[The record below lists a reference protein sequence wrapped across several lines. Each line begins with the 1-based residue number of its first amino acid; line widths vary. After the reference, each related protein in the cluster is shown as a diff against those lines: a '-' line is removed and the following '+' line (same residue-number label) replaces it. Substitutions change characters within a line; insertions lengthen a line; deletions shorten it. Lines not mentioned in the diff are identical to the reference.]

1 MVDRLLLRL
10 VALAVGALVVIQG
23 HSVQA
28 GSAPAD
34 DPPSRSWKRLKSLA
48 FTAIGDASERD
59 MRDALRELEAHR
71 LARLALAPWLV
82 SERPTPVTLVVFRDG
97 SDLGRFTQLD
107 HLNRPQG
114 GAPRSFLLRADTETF
129 LLVSN
134 DVSGDRSKAFSSAL
148 REYTSV
154 LVDEN
159 LPYAPPWLRR
169 GLVDLFSTYVP
180 RSPSG
185 DRIFGRPSADMRQ
198 PIEQIRLLPL
208 ARLVTASE
216 RPREPAGQAPFAVS
230 AWRLTHYLLFGPPE
244 RTRRLTQYLT
254 LLERGVPSSDAFPVA
269 FETGLEEFHAQLE
282 QYYGPDAWL
291 LSPEAVDA
299 TLVARSVEPLRESE
313 VAALQGEL
321 LVLSGRY
328 EPALKLL
335 DAALA
340 IDPQSADARL
350 ARSEVLL
357 DLRRDAEAFAL
368 IDGLDRTGSSSARAN
383 LAVGHAL
390 SALGRHVEAL
400 EYYRRA
406 TAASP
411 RSLPAWSGLSVSAT
425 VSGRTAE
432 AENASTIADR
442 LSPTPIW
449 RYHRAIALMRA
460 QNTETEIIR
469 DVQHMRQT
477 GRVEGA
483 YPAFLAALAHRRLGQ
498 DAEAKA
504 LLADVASQLQRN
516 SWPWKIAA
524 FLQGDLA
531 ATALLSEADDDG
543 QRTEAHS
550 YVGFVASVAG
560 RVDEAMPHF
569 RWVIEHRLRSFTEYT
584 MVSNE
589 LRRLGVKTEF

>member
-1 MVDRLLLRL
+1 
-10 VALAVGALVVIQG
+10 
-23 HSVQA
+23 
-28 GSAPAD
+28 
-34 DPPSRSWKRLKSLA
+34 
-48 FTAIGDASERD
+48 
-59 MRDALRELEAHR
+59 
-71 LARLALAPWLV
+71 
-82 SERPTPVTLVVFRDG
+82 
-97 SDLGRFTQLD
+97 
-107 HLNRPQG
+107 
-114 GAPRSFLLRADTETF
+114 
-129 LLVSN
+129 
-134 DVSGDRSKAFSSAL
+134 
-148 REYTSV
+148 
-154 LVDEN
+154 
-159 LPYAPPWLRR
+159 
-169 GLVDLFSTYVP
+169 
-180 RSPSG
+180 
-185 DRIFGRPSADMRQ
+185 
-198 PIEQIRLLPL
+198 
-208 ARLVTASE
+208 
-216 RPREPAGQAPFAVS
+216 
-230 AWRLTHYLLFGPPE
+230 
-244 RTRRLTQYLT
+244 
-254 LLERGVPSSDAFPVA
+254 
-269 FETGLEEFHAQLE
+269 LE